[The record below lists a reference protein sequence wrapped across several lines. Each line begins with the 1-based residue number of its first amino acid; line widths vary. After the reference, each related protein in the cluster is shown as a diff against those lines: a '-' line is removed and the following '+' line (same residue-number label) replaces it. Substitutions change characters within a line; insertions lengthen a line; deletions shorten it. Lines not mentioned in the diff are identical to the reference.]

1 MPMGKLHEGKVW
13 ELSIYLDKKYLH
25 NPPLS
30 YGVREGCLV
39 DEVCQLS
46 EGLVQKPQMFHRELL
61 AAYFLAGKVK
71 ASMNP
76 LWFCEDESVG

>member
-1 MPMGKLHEGKVW
+1 MGKLHEGKVW

-30 YGVREGCLV
+30 YGVRERCLV
-39 DEVCQLS
+39 DEVCQLAKDFFRKTRCLI
-46 EGLVQKPQMFHRELL
+46 GELL

>member
-1 MPMGKLHEGKVW
+1 MGKLHEGKVW

-30 YGVREGCLV
+30 YGVRECCLV

-46 EGLVQKPQMFHRELL
+46 EGLVQKPQMFDRAVTGRVFFGGTGE
-61 AAYFLAGKVK
+61 GV
-71 ASMNP
+71 N
-76 LWFCEDESVG
+76 ESIVVL